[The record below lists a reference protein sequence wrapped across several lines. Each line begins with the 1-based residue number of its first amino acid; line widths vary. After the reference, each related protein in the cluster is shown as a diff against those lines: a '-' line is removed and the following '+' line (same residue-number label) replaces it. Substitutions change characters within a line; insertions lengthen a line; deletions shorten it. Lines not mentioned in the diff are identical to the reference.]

1 MCAAQARFVFDS
13 NNGQEGNGA
22 DVECRF
28 LVRSLEW
35 NWPMKTFC
43 LLYVWLGKPVAEAVD
58 PSRASKAVRK
68 SGVL

>member
-1 MCAAQARFVFDS
+1 MCGPSPLCFDS
-13 NNGQEGNGA
+13 HSLEHKNGA

-28 LVRSLEW
+28 LVRSLELT
-35 NWPMKTFC
+35 WPMKTFC
-43 LLYVWLGKPVAEAVD
+43 LPHVWPGKPVAAAVD